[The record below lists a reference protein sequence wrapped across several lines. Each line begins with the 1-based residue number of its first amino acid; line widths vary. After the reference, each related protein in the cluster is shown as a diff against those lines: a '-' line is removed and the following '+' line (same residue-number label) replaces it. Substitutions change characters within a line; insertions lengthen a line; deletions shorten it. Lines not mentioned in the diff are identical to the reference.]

1 MDLLFRWCPQTV
13 STTNG
18 HQISLT
24 SGSAFDTPEPIQRI
38 SITKGQRTLGVRLAP
53 DGNDNDEYNYRIQ
66 QANTM
71 SQRIKEA
78 PLGREHIGV
87 GFWAIWRMM
96 IQYPLG
102 ATCFSAKQCTKLEAR
117 YLPTFLSK
125 MGINRSTATAV
136 RHGPS
141 FYGGMDTF
149 QLDTEQGVQHTALTV
164 AHLRKDNEVGRM
176 FTISIDHLQLQAGVS
191 WPVLSQPGHKQRL
204 YVDPCRHQYL
214 GIPRLR
220 RQSHP
225 TRTKPMD
232 PTPTDGRHLYHGSP
246 IEPPQHPT
254 HQTGTCTTVPI
265 ILGRNNTGG
274 HQYQ

>member
-1 MDLLFRWCPQTV
+1 MV

-18 HQISLT
+18 HHISLT
-24 SGSAFDTPEPIQRI
+24 SGSAFNTPEPIQRI
-38 SITKGQRTLGVRLAP
+38 STMKGQRTLGVRLAP

-87 GFWAIWRMM
+87 GFRAIWRMM

-102 ATCFSAKQCTKLEAR
+102 ATCFSAKQCSKLQAR

-141 FYGGMDTF
+141 LYGGMDTF
-149 QLDTEQGVQHTALTV
+149 QLNTEQGVQHTALTV
-164 AHLRKDNEVGRM
+164 AHLRKDDEVGRM

-204 YVDPCRHQYL
+204 YVDPYHVTNTWAFL
-214 GIPRLR
+214 DSVG
-220 RQSHP
+220 SH
-225 TRTKPMD
+225 
-232 PTPTDGRHLYHGSP
+232 
-246 IEPPQHPT
+246 I
-254 HQTGTCTTVPI
+254 
-265 ILGRNNTGG
+265 
-274 HQYQ
+274 